1 MQIHLQTKTEDSMT
15 KTEAQQ
21 QVDNW
26 FTEEQSKGLLLFGPN
41 GTGKTTALRPY
52 SKTMWAIGSIP
63 LANEVQN
70 HGRQY
75 LDKFSMHNMIIDDLG
90 REPLTVKSYGDEVSV
105 IHDLIFIRYQA
116 FQRGYMTHITTNL
129 SFTEIEERYG
139 VPIADRI
146 KEMCSVIEFKGE
158 SLRA

>member
-1 MQIHLQTKTEDSMT
+1 MT

-21 QVDNW
+21 QVDNY
-26 FTEEQSKGLLLFGPN
+26 FESNTTEKGLLLFGPN
-41 GTGKTTALRPY
+41 GTGKTTALRHWQGG
-52 SKTMWAIGSIP
+52 MWAIGSIP

-75 LDKFSMHNMIIDDLG
+75 LQKFTIHDMIIDDLG

-116 FQRGYMTHITTNL
+116 FQQGYMTHITTNL
-129 SFTEIEERYG
+129 SFGEIEERYG

-146 KEMCSVIEFKGE
+146 KEMCSIIEFKGE
-158 SLRA
+158 SMRA